1 MADSTNASTG
11 SLRMVGRNPADRR
24 KHPRFVL
31 PAMYTN
37 LSIRL
42 LSDDRFSIDG
52 NAYDISE
59 GGVRF
64 EADRGV
70 EPGTGVALQITLPSM
85 HSSDKGPGRA
95 VFVFANIVW
104 IEDEDEPGPVKMAA
118 VFTRFARA
126 GDRERLL
133 AEMAQ
138 VQYKLAA

>member
-1 MADSTNASTG
+1 MANTTQ
-11 SLRMVGRNPADRR
+11 SLRMVGQNPADRR

-31 PAMYTN
+31 PAMYTS

-42 LSDDRFSIDG
+42 LNDDRFSIEG

-70 EPGTGVALQITLPSM
+70 EPGSGVAMQITLPSM
-85 HSSDKGPGRA
+85 QSCDKGPGRA

-133 AEMAQ
+133 AELTKGR
-138 VQYKLAA
+138 YKLAA